1 MAPPRTVEV
10 ERKNPMSAR
19 SDLERLSKLA
29 ARSCY
34 IGNHEAIAL
43 VLGGR
48 FQMFL
53 DTTDAGIFPHLAL
66 TGFWESWVTLVM
78 MQIVKP
84 GMRVANIGAN
94 VGYYAL
100 LFADLVGPTGYV
112 AAYEPNTVLVNLLRR
127 SATLNG
133 YHHLNVIASAVGDE
147 SGVAEFIIP
156 ESHPMNAHLANVA
169 GAIGNR
175 REVLITRLD
184 DASEVPEVV
193 FIDAE
198 GAEGKIWRGMTDARA
213 EHATIVME
221 YSPKRYADP
230 LAFARELA
238 SDEAFALGYIHDS
251 GTVNPI
257 TPEELAAGP
266 EVMAVLRKK
275 AKP

>member
-1 MAPPRTVEV
+1 
-10 ERKNPMSAR
+10 MSAR

-29 ARSCY
+29 CRSVY
-34 IGNHEAIAL
+34 IGNKEAVAL

-53 DTTDAGIFPHLAL
+53 STEDVGIFPHLAL
-66 TGFWESWVTLVM
+66 TGFWESWVTLAVM
-78 MQIVKP
+78 QMVKP

-100 LFADLVGPTGYV
+100 LFADIVGPTGYV
-112 AAYEPNTVLVNLLRR
+112 AAYEPNQVLVKLLRR

-133 YHHLNVIASAVGDE
+133 YHHLNVIGSAVGDV
-147 SGVAEFIIP
+147 SGLTQFIIP
-156 ESHPMNAHLANVA
+156 EAHPMNAHLADVV

-175 REVLITRLD
+175 REVPVTRLD
-184 DASEVPEVV
+184 DASEVPELV

-198 GAEGKIWRGMTDARA
+198 GAEEKIWRGMLHAREA
-213 EHATIVME
+213 HATIVME
-221 YSPKRYADP
+221 YSPTRYEDP
-230 LAFARELA
+230 LAFAKELA
-238 SDEAFALGYIHDS
+238 SDEVYALGYIHDS
-251 GTVNPI
+251 GTVKPI

-266 EVMAVLRKK
+266 EVMAVLHKR